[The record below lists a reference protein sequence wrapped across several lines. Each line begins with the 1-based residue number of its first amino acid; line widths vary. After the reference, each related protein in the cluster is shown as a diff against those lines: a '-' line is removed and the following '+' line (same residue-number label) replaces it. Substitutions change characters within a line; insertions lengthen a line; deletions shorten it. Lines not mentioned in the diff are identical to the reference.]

1 LKYFIKL
8 IVLSLLPPCLAHSQ
22 DRFTFDYDYAFFRGA
37 DSKIFVEFYY
47 SFYQNQLVFVKSN
60 GGFEADGML
69 DLDVFDKVTN
79 IAVVQKTYKVPITI
93 GDTTGYNKNSKLTG
107 QINLLLDTGTYDFH
121 IRAADFND
129 TARNVFYDKEI
140 TVPRFDDKNCCLSSI
155 QVAAI
160 IRKSSDTENLFYKN
174 TLEVIPNPSRLFGNN
189 LSELFYYVELYN
201 LFKENLSEQYS
212 VSVDVT
218 DLNDIILKSASK
230 NYKLKNDTKV
240 EYGQLNVSDLKTN
253 VYRLVVKLL
262 DNQNNIKAESR
273 NQFVI
278 YNTDT
283 SQVVS
288 TEPQADFLASEYVSY
303 SEKKLEQEF
312 EYASYLMNDELKRQ
326 YPKLT
331 SLDVKRKLMFNFW
344 KALDPNPL
352 TPANEFKEE
361 YLQRIKYANDNFA
374 EGFVEGWKS
383 DRGRVYAIYGTY
395 DDIERHPF
403 ESSTRAYEIWTYN
416 KIQGGVIFVFV
427 DIGSVQ
433 GNYILAHSTARNEL
447 HDEDW
452 KRRLNVRR

>member
-1 LKYFIKL
+1 MKNSIKS
-8 IVLSLLPPCLAHSQ
+8 ITFSLFLLCFAHA
-22 DRFTFDYDYAFFRGA
+22 DNRFTFDYDYAFFRGS

-47 SFYQNQLVFVKSN
+47 SFYQNQLLFIKSN
-60 GGFEADGML
+60 GGFQADGML
-69 DLDVFDKVTN
+69 DLDVFDKATN
-79 IAVVQKTYKVPITI
+79 IAVIQKTYKVPLIVA
-93 GDTTGYNKNSKLTG
+93 DTTGYNKNSKLTG
-107 QINLLLDTGTYDFH
+107 QINLLLDTGTYVFH

-129 TARNVFYDKEI
+129 TSRNVSYDKEI
-140 TVPRFDDKNCCLSSI
+140 IVPGFLDKNCCLSSI
-155 QVAAI
+155 QVAAN
-160 IRKSSDTENLFYKN
+160 IRKSADTENLFYKN

-201 LFKENLSEQYS
+201 LFKENISEQYS
-212 VSVDVT
+212 VEVSVS
-218 DLNDIILKSASK
+218 DLNDNVLKETAK

-240 EYGQLNVSDLKTN
+240 EYGQLDVSDLKTS
-253 VYRLVVKLL
+253 VYRLIVKLL
-262 DNQNNIKAESR
+262 DNQNNVKAESR

-278 YNTDT
+278 YNSDT
-283 SQVVS
+283 SQDVS
-288 TEPQADFLASEYVSY
+288 TETQADFLASEYVSY
-303 SEKKLEQEF
+303 PEKKLEQEF

-331 SLDVKRKLMFNFW
+331 SLDAKRKLMFNFW
-344 KALDPNPL
+344 KALDPNPA
-352 TPANEFKEE
+352 TPANEFKDE
-361 YLQRIKYANDNFA
+361 YLQRIKFANDNFA

-383 DRGRVYAIYGTY
+383 DRGRIYAIYGKY

-416 KIQGGVIFVFV
+416 KVQGGVIFVFV

-452 KRRLNVRR
+452 QRRLNVRR